1 MAGSAIATAYVQLI
15 PTTSGIGAA
24 ISSEFTGVGEAAG
37 QNMSGGI
44 MSAVKKL
51 AGPLA
56 AAFTIGAAISF
67 GKDAI
72 QQASDLNESA
82 NAIKVTFGDASGAIA
97 TLGETASK
105 RLGLSQSQFN
115 GIATQFSAFAGTIAG
130 EGGNVADVID
140 KISQRGADFASVMN
154 LDVNDSMRI
163 FQSGLAGETEPLR
176 KYGIDLSQAAVE
188 AYAMSAG
195 IWDGVGTMTEAQK
208 VQARYGSLMAQT
220 SKTQGDFANTA
231 DGLANSQRIANAQI
245 QDAQA
250 KLGSAFLPMVQA
262 VTVFLANTFIPVITS
277 VGDTFRNVFTWINEN
292 VSLAIPIFA
301 ALGAVL
307 LAALAPAI
315 WAAVAATWAF
325 TVALL
330 ANPVTWIIL
339 AIGVLVGAIVLL
351 AMNWDAVVKW
361 ISSVWGGFINWLQPG
376 LKAIGNA
383 FSTVFNGIGQVI
395 SGVFNGIVWVVKTY
409 INTIINLVNA
419 VIGSLNGVGSF
430 ISKATG
436 GTIGF
441 KLGKIPLL
449 ADGGTITGSGTVMV
463 GEQGPELLN
472 LGRGASVVPLDKA
485 SSAQTV
491 NYYAAPN
498 QSIDAEQA
506 LFQAIKRAKVV
517 GAW

>member
-1 MAGSAIATAYVQLI
+1 MAGSAIATAYVQLV
-15 PTTSGIGAA
+15 PTTSGMASA

-140 KISQRGADFASVMN
+140 KISQRGSDFASVMN
-154 LDVNDSMRI
+154 LDVSESMRI

-208 VQARYGSLMAQT
+208 VQARYGALMAQT
-220 SKTQGDFANTA
+220 SKVQGDFANTS
-231 DGLANSQRIANAQI
+231 DGLANSQRIANAEI
-245 QDAQA
+245 ADAQA
-250 KLGSAFLPMVQA
+250 KLGSSFLPIVQA
-262 VTVFLANTFIPVITS
+262 VTVFLA
-277 VGDTFRNVFTWINEN
+277 DTFVPILNDLGTTFGNVFQWINEN
-292 VSLAIPIFA
+292 ANLAIPIFA

-307 LAALAPAI
+307 VSALAPAI
-315 WAAVAATWAF
+315 WAAVTATWAF
-325 TVALL
+325 TAALL
-330 ANPVTWIIL
+330 ANPITWIVL
-339 AIGVLVGAIVLL
+339 AIGVLIGAIVLL
-351 AMNWDAVVKW
+351 AMNWDTVVKW
-361 ISSVWGGFINWLQPG
+361 ITDVWGGFIGWLQPG
-376 LKAIGNA
+376 LKAIGDA
-383 FSTVFNGIGQVI
+383 FTSVFNGIGKVI
-395 SGVFNGIVWVVKTY
+395 SGVFEGIVWVIKTY
-409 INTIINLVNA
+409 INTILKVINA
-419 VIGSLNGVGSF
+419 VIDGLNGVGSF

-441 KLGKIPLL
+441 KLGKLPLL
-449 ADGGTITGSGTVMV
+449 AEGGTITGAGTVMV
-463 GEQGPELLN
+463 GEKGPELLN
-472 LGRGASVVPLDKA
+472 LGRGASVIPLDKA
-485 SSAQTV
+485 SNAQTV